1 MTITAE
7 THAPFVAEMPEILGM
22 LDIAASSNASATTMI
37 QGFFG
42 RDGSEL
48 QRQATGA
55 LVPEAEQNLSPTT
68 RRPTIQDFRDVLS
81 AVNTLSAEIDHL
93 RTICAEIIMTGSD
106 PFIEKPQRISDRLGE
121 RSPEATIKKYLL
133 HSPKQ
138 LRDTKTV
145 RTAITGG
152 EGCSFSPMPPL
163 LPVLATAVQDAALT
177 LEQAEAI
184 ASALTPVARRKSGVD
199 PEVLA
204 TVESILVGH
213 ATGGR
218 IGTPPDTLDPS
229 DLATGRYGVG
239 MHPEELKRLG
249 KQLAEL
255 IDQDGPEPAD
265 NEVQAKRS
273 LTLKPGR
280 KPGDPAR
287 LTATLTPEAYE
298 QLTVLL
304 SAILDPKTAAG
315 AEPTAAGAEPTEGG
329 THPVLPFHVTDVDQ
343 VGHTFRFPDED
354 PVTFP
359 QAQHDAFVTLLG
371 LAAKTAPDQGGAPPR
386 VILLARAEQVLKI
399 LNSQAI
405 EELGLADSITL
416 DRAGQVGRPGR
427 VGHSGGR
434 TADGDATTVVDRTV
448 GRAIRTLLRTGEA
461 GFLTDEAVAGVN
473 GLIELLNREHFL
485 RNDDPTQYL
494 RKNSSG
500 LRTNGPGP
508 DQGEDSPDRCTP
520 APPFFG
526 SSLLQDPRL
535 LDSALLPATGETIP
549 LSRLGTLLC
558 SAITEIVATRR
569 GDFLSYSVTERRTF
583 TPAQRRV
590 LLTTFTSCA
599 VPDCHVP
606 GLRCDAHHVQPA
618 ALDGPTTVSNGVLLC
633 RHHHTK
639 LHQGRLRLVPR
650 QPGIPGLDATG

>member
-1 MTITAE
+1 MTITE
-7 THAPFVAEMPEILGM
+7 ESHAPFVAEMPEILGM
-22 LDIAASSNASATTMI
+22 LDIAASSNASAITMI

-42 RDGSEL
+42 RDGTEL

-145 RTAITGG
+145 RTATTGG
-152 EGCSFSPMPPL
+152 EGCSLSPMPPL
-163 LPVLATAVQDAALT
+163 LPVLATAIEDAALT

-218 IGTPPDTLDPS
+218 IGAPPDSLDAR
-229 DLATGRYGVG
+229 DLAEGRYGVG

-255 IDQDGPEPAD
+255 IDQDGPEPGD
-265 NEVQAKRS
+265 NEVRAKRG

-298 QLTVLL
+298 QLTILL
-304 SAILDPKTAAG
+304 CAILDPKTAAG
-315 AEPTAAGAEPTEGG
+315 AETAKRGAG
-329 THPVLPFHVTDVDQ
+329 PVLPFDVTDVEQ
-343 VGHTFRFPDED
+343 AGHTFRFPDED

-371 LAAKTAPDQGGAPPR
+371 LAARTAPDQGGAPPR
-386 VILLARAEQVLKI
+386 VILLARAEQVLKT
-399 LNSQAI
+399 LNSQA
-405 EELGLADSITL
+405 LAALQGLM
-416 DRAGQVGRPGR
+416 DRDVVNSASVPSSQEQPARDGVFPGQRGMKAGT
-427 VGHSGGR
+427 SGQPHPVPD
-434 TADGDATTVVDRTV
+434 TESAVAQ
-448 GRAIRTLLRTGEA
+448 AIRTLIRTGEA

-485 RNDDPTQYL
+485 RNDDPTQCL
-494 RKNSSG
+494 RQTDS
-500 LRTNGPGP
+500 GP
-508 DQGEDSPDRCTP
+508 DQGDDAPDRGTP

-526 SSLLQDPRL
+526 SSLLHDPRL

-549 LSRLGTLLC
+549 LSRLGTILC
-558 SAITEIVATRR
+558 TAITEIVATRG

-583 TPAQRRV
+583 TSAQRRV

-618 ALDGPTTVSNGVLLC
+618 ALDGPTTISNGVLLC

-650 QPGIPGLDATG
+650 QSGIPGLDAVTN